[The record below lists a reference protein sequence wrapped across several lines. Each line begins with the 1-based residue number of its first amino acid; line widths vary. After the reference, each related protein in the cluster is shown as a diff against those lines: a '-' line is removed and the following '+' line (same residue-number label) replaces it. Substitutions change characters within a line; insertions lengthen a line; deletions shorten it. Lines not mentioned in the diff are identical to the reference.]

1 MAYSTQNMYQM
12 FDIIPNFVRKMFP
25 FSLKTYPSCTNTMA
39 WDIRDEIRSAYI
51 LRMVHQRVRMRY
63 THITPPLSYH
73 LYYVLC
79 MFRLLFFFLLFLLLC
94 FGCFFFVNAKIC
106 GHTVVPLRLFS
117 FFSIHVFMKTRFVLL
132 NYEKLGYNVENR
144 F

>member
-39 WDIRDEIRSAYI
+39 WDIRDEIRSAFI
-51 LRMVHQRVRMRY
+51 LRMVHQRVRTRY
-63 THITPPLSYH
+63 TLHSLIIYMF
-73 LYYVLC
+73 YVF
-79 MFRLLFFFLLFLLLC
+79 MFRLIFFVFFLFLFLC
-94 FGCFFFVNAKIC
+94 FGCFFFVTVKIC
-106 GHTVVPLRLFS
+106 GHTIVQLRLFS
-117 FFSIHVFMKTRFVLL
+117 LFSIHIFMKTRFLL
-132 NYEKLGYNVENR
+132 LKYEKLGYNVENR